1 MMMVVIKSNRCALKS
16 LLVSEEGEK
25 EFISNVHD
33 DISKEL
39 EKLVGGMRFIE
50 LHCLAE
56 MTQSVV
62 SSLK

>member
-39 EKLVGGMRFIE
+39 EKLVGGMGFIE
-50 LHCLAE
+50 LHCLA
-56 MTQSVV
+56 
-62 SSLK
+62 